1 VSQPHQHTVKYSAGC
16 LCLINAIQCAAM
28 VKGASVTITE
38 EAATSMAVKMAPR
51 EFRLFDIQH
60 AGPKTFTVTLKP

>member
-1 VSQPHQHTVKYSAGC
+1 MSQHLPKFSDTTQA
-16 LCLINAIQCAAM
+16 LINACQAAEV

-38 EAATSMAVKMAPR
+38 EAANRMATLLPSR
-51 EFRLFDIQH
+51 EFQLFDIQH